1 MGKSSKAMVVL
12 MAVLMLV
19 QTPTPVTAAVDN
31 VAFQW
36 TDLLNTLL
44 CTQFAAPLTAGIQ
57 QQLHLS
63 QWHSL
68 LALRGIGGGTK
79 EEAVVAYASW
89 KILGHYYSFG
99 QVSRH
104 IHSLKCHKCSTKD
117 CDVQMPKIITKATY
131 RQGDYLGFPNVA
143 IPRENQWNR
152 GNLCH

>member
-1 MGKSSKAMVVL
+1 MICVAFLVL
-12 MAVLMLV
+12 IAAS
-19 QTPTPVTAAVDN
+19 PVTAAVDN

-63 QWHSL
+63 QWHAL

-89 KILGHYYSFG
+89 KILGHYFSFG
-99 QVSRH
+99 QV
-104 IHSLKCHKCSTKD
+104 HS
-117 CDVQMPKIITKATY
+117 
-131 RQGDYLGFPNVA
+131 YLSVNS
-143 IPRENQWNR
+143 
-152 GNLCH
+152 